1 VLLDLTGEIEMRTF
15 EKIWIGLATL
25 GFVPL
30 ICAITKTPIT
40 SDLHVENSWERH
52 VSVIA
57 ESLFGPERV
66 TELLSSGDLYRI
78 EQEIADAKIHELDK
92 EELHKNWGK
101 YFVHHP
107 FHLLPPESHFFV
119 ESTISLIARKM
130 KLRNS
135 LKSEF
140 ELAVVGSQ
148 NAGKSRFINWGLKVK
163 TVKYGQDQ
171 NTRFPLMF
179 KLPLKQ
185 TVWATD
191 YPGFQDNNN
200 NFALH
205 MLEFGIPAASACIVI
220 LEFKNANMNSNVV
233 LLNALDRLSTCRYLV
248 CLNQVDTFFFEEIE
262 DVKEREQ
269 TECGEEDEEE
279 EEENNEK
286 PANAVERDKIQL
298 QAAKLTQSRY
308 HVLLQELGHS
318 TRNKATFC
326 ATTGKIDNL
335 KKMRRIFNKH
345 GVDMELEGYK
355 YMKNWMNNQVDEF
368 YKSYDRLDFHSN

>member
-1 VLLDLTGEIEMRTF
+1 LLDLTGEIEMGTF
-15 EKIWIGLATL
+15 EKVLIGLASC

-52 VSVIA
+52 VNVIA
-57 ESLFGPERV
+57 ESLFVPEDLAEVR
-66 TELLSSGDLYRI
+66 TTGDLFQI
-78 EQEIADAKIHELDK
+78 ERKISDAKIHQIEK
-92 EELHKNWGK
+92 EEVHKNWGK
-101 YFVHHP
+101 YFPNHP
-107 FHLLPPESHFFV
+107 YHLLPPESHFFV
-119 ESTISLIARKM
+119 ETTIALIASKM
-130 KLRNS
+130 KLRDA

-140 ELAVVGSQ
+140 DLAVVGSQ

-191 YPGFQDNNN
+191 YPGFQDNNY
-200 NFALH
+200 NFAHH
-205 MLEFGIPAASACIVI
+205 MLEFGIPASSACIVI
-220 LEFKNANMNSNVV
+220 LEFKNANMNSNIV

-269 TECGEEDEEE
+269 NDYAEEESEEE
-279 EEENNEK
+279 EEVDDDKPVNNAEK
-286 PANAVERDKIQL
+286 DKIQL

-308 HVLLQELGHS
+308 QVLLQELGDS
-318 TRNKATFC
+318 TRSKATFC

-335 KKMRRIFNKH
+335 KKMRKIFSKH
-345 GVDMELEGYK
+345 DVKLEIQGYK
-355 YMKNWMNNQVDEF
+355 YMKNWLQKQVNEF
-368 YKSYDRLDFHSN
+368 YKST